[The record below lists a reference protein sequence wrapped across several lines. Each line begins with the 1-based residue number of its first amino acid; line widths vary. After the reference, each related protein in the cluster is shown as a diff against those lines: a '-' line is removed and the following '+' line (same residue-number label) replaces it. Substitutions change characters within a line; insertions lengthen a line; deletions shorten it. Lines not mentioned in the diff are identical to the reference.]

1 MKKIYISPE
10 MLAEEISRVEIIAT
24 SNPPMV
30 DSNATKTGG
39 DTNYQGEGLSKD
51 FSTFSFDNS
60 DWE

>member
-1 MKKIYISPE
+1 MF
-10 MLAEEISRVEIIAT
+10 AEEISKDEIIAT
-24 SNPPMV
+24 SNPQMV